1 MTSVGMGALADGAV
15 DDDAEPVAGLMM
27 DIPLT
32 VHLILDRMRAVHGA
46 TQVVSAVGGSGAD
59 LELRRAT
66 FTEVL
71 DRAEQLAS
79 ALARLGVLPGQRV
92 ASFAWNTQEHLET
105 YYAVSGMGAVLHTIN
120 LRLHPDQIV
129 FTINHARDRVVI
141 VDSSLATDLWEVRAR
156 LTTVEHV
163 IVIGDPGP
171 WGATA
176 LDYETLLA
184 AEEPGFPWP
193 AIDERSAISLCYT
206 SGTTGDPKGVLYS
219 HRSVVLHALSM
230 SGGDVFGIFED
241 DVVLALVPLFHVMG
255 WGLPFVC
262 GLIGAQIVLPGR
274 QPNTATTACLIG
286 SQRVTWSAGVP
297 TVWMDL
303 LRAAGTG
310 GAGAVDVSSL
320 RTVLCGGTTVPE
332 SMMRGYH
339 ELGVNIVQGWGMT
352 ELFPGAAVV
361 RRAAMTDTPAGWA
374 RRTSAGRIS
383 PLYQMRVVDED
394 GAVLPAGSGA
404 VGELEVRGPIVA
416 SSYLGP
422 PDVSPQSFR
431 DGWLRTGDVGTIDQD
446 GWLRITDRLKDVIKS
461 GGEWISSLDLESA
474 LMGHPDVREAA
485 VVARPD
491 ERWGERPVAFVVLED
506 DAGSAEGLEEFLRER
521 VAKWWIPDDFVVID
535 SIPRTSTGKFDK
547 KRLKAQ
553 FAEGS

>member
-1 MTSVGMGALADGAV
+1 VTSVGMGALADGAV